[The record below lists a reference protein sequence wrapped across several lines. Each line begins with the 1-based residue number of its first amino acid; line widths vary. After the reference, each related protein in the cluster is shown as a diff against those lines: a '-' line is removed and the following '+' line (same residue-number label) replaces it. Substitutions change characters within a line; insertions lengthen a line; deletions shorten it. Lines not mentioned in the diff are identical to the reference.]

1 MRRIGQEAAKA
12 DRLRRQNGF
21 YEEFLEG
28 RRILDIGFRGDD
40 PLAEPVV
47 AHATGIDI
55 DFPGYDGLHLPFE
68 DATQDAVFASHCL
81 EHIVD
86 YRTALREWFRVLK
99 VGGYLLLFVPHKY
112 LYERRP
118 VLPSPWSG
126 AEHKRFYTPA
136 TLLTEVESSLPHNSY
151 RVRHLAD
158 NDLNYDYRQS
168 VRQPPRGCYEIEF
181 VIEKIARPAYSEKLE
196 LSDAQVAVHQKLLH
210 TFRDRVIAL
219 LDKPS
224 GEEEGTVKPLT
235 WIPAYTDL
243 REAVLAVRPVQEE
256 ALRAALQPL
265 LKRVQ
270 VDGEWY
276 ASAYADAKDAIKAGT
291 AASARDHFLQKGY
304 FEGRMADDAYGL
316 WLDSQD

>member
-1 MRRIGQEAAKA
+1 MRRIGQEASKA

-21 YEEFLEG
+21 YEEFLDG
-28 RRILDIGFRGDD
+28 RKILDIGFRGDD
-40 PLAEPVV
+40 PLIEPIV
-47 AHATGIDI
+47 AHATGVDL
-55 DFPGYDGLHLPFE
+55 DYPGYDGLHLPFE
-68 DATQDAVFASHCL
+68 DETQDAVFASHIL

-86 YRTALREWFRVLK
+86 YRTALKEWFRVLK

-126 AEHKRFYTPA
+126 AGHKRFYTPA
-136 TLLTEVESSLPHNSY
+136 ALLAEVESSLPRNGY

-196 LSDAQVAVHQKLLH
+196 LSEAQVAVHQKLLH
-210 TFRDRVIAL
+210 TFRDRVLAL
-219 LDKPS
+219 VDNPES
-224 GEEEGTVKPLT
+224 ESSASKPLT
-235 WIPAYTDL
+235 WIPAFTDL
-243 REAVLAVRPVQEE
+243 REAVLAVRGVPEE
-256 ALRAALQPL
+256 VLCGALQPL

-270 VDGEWY
+270 VDEAWY
-276 ASAYADAKDAIKAGT
+276 LDAYPDARASVVVGVVP
-291 AASARDHFLQKGY
+291 SAREHFLKTGY
-304 FEGRMADDAYGL
+304 FEGRMPDDAYGV
-316 WLDSQD
+316 WLDSDD